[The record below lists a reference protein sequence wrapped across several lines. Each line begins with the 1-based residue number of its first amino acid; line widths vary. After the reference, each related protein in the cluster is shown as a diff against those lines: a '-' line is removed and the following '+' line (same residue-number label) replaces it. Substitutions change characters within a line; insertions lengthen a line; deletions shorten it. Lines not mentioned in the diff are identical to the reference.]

1 MEVMTPTKPEPA
13 QAQDREAAIRTFLIA
28 DVRGYTH
35 FTREHGDEAAARVA
49 AKFAEVST
57 EAVEAFHGELIETRG
72 DEILAVFDSPRRAL
86 RAAVE
91 LQDAFAHELALD
103 PSLPLRVG
111 IGLAAGEAV
120 PVGDGFR
127 GNALNIASRLCGR
140 AEAGVVLATEELVGL
155 AGTIDGLVYE
165 AFAPLELK
173 GVDGAVRPL
182 KVASARPGLPPS
194 LPEPPGGPLPDLPP
208 ELDPASAIS
217 GREHDLRVLRWY
229 WRRARHG
236 HGRAVFISGDSGAGK
251 TRLAAE
257 LARVARAESAAIV
270 YAACAGPA
278 DQAIAQ
284 VQEAVAG
291 SGPTLLVADD
301 LDQAGGTLLDTVR
314 AAVAS
319 LAGRP
324 FLLVGTLRTDDS
336 PLVASLLSRAD
347 HGGRGPNPA
356 RPPARRRWR
365 RRARPPAASRS
376 PDEALA
382 GGGRRGLRRRR
393 RVDRRR
399 HGAPRRRR
407 DPGRRRDAQRAD
419 PGRCDPGQRRPR
431 ANVERGRS
439 AAAVRREA
447 ERALESVVRAEGAAA
462 VIPLAGDQERH
473 RRLLQLA
480 LVDHYGYA
488 RSVAVA
494 ARTLD
499 PYHIGVAL
507 GVAQSAVAAYSTLE
521 RSLPGLRTPSE
532 ADFLAAQE
540 LRELAVPAALPPPPA
555 QPPPPSPPPPP
566 PQGAPPPPA
575 ESPPPPQHSPPPP
588 ASPSPTLPPSPATR
602 LGSVVSA
609 FSGAVALP
617 SLIARVGRGELD
629 ADDAAAT
636 LSRAVVELAEARA
649 QLALAKPPSRLHSRA
664 ALLEPWLD
672 ASLDDVLAVQTWL
685 AVVQA
690 GGDGEPY
697 LAEHRAAARRA
708 RPRRSRVQEGARARP
723 ERGLTSQRSV
733 RAAAGSATRIAAKIS
748 AQPVRPTTP
757 SRSPSRT

>member
-1 MEVMTPTKPEPA
+1 MEVMTSTKPEPA

-127 GNALNIASRLCGR
+127 GNALNIAARLCGR
-140 AEAGVVLATEELVGL
+140 AEPGVVLATEELVGL

-182 KVASARPGLPPS
+182 KVTSARPGLPPS

-208 ELDPASAIS
+208 ELDPASAIA

-278 DQAIAQ
+278 DQAIAR

-301 LDQAGGTLLDTVR
+301 LDQAGGTLLDTIR

-347 HGGRGPNPA
+347 PA
-356 RPPARRRWR
+356 GEARI
-365 RRARPPAASRS
+365 
-376 PDEALA
+376 L
-382 GGGRRGLRRRR
+382 L
-393 RVDRRR
+393 
-399 HGAPRRRR
+399 APRHAAGKGG
-407 DPGRRRDAQRAD
+407 P
-419 PGRCDPGQRRPR
+419 RRPR
-431 ANVERGRS
+431 RLGAPTRRSLAVAAAACTVAVASIVGGMALLGGDETRGGVATLNEQILDGVIQASGDLARTLSEGRS

-540 LRELAVPAALPPPPA
+540 LRELAVPAAPPPPPA
-555 QPPPPSPPPPP
+555 QPPPPPPPPP
-566 PQGAPPPPA
+566 GAPPPPA

-588 ASPSPTLPPSPATR
+588 ASPSPTSPPSPVTR

-708 RPRRSRVQEGARARP
+708 GLAEAAFRRALARA
-723 ERGLTSQRSV
+723 
-733 RAAAGSATRIAAKIS
+733 
-748 AQPVRPTTP
+748 P
-757 SRSPSRT
+757 SEG